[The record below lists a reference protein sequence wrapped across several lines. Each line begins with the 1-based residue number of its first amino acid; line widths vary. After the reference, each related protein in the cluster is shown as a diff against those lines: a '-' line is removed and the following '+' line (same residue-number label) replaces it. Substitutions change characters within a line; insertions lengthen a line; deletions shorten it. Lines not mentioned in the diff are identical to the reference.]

1 MADRQVLYHN
11 TAQQAAGVDPLV
23 AVGFLLQVFFVLGCA
38 WLIVGN
44 RYFFEG
50 ESMERPANRIAQ
62 LYGYAVCLIA
72 IVIFIVTVRG
82 VAAALITMSDP
93 LEAQTPYAQSL
104 TSFEAYKASLD
115 SGSPYAGAGTRPALS
130 GQSDAQL
137 RQRYED
143 LRAERLAS
151 TLYQAK
157 TDLTLNGLLL
167 VISIVLFAVHWRWLR
182 NLGRL

>member
-1 MADRQVLYHN
+1 VHYHDVVGQPA
-11 TAQQAAGVDPLV
+11 TVAVDPL
-23 AVGFLLQVFFVLGCA
+23 AAFGFVFQVFFALGCA

-104 TSFEAYKASLD
+104 TSFEAYKASLEQPNM
-115 SGSPYAGAGTRPALS
+115 PYAVGTNAQARPGA
-130 GQSDAQL
+130 SDAQL

-167 VISIVLFAVHWRWLR
+167 VISIILFVVHWRWLR
-182 NLGRL
+182 TLGRA